1 VPESHAHRAA
11 DERIFLVSEAD
22 AQAKIV
28 DLETTIAHQGVAIE
42 ELSDEVRRQSM
53 VIDRLEK
60 TLRELAE
67 RFLALEDVATP
78 RPEITKPPHY

>member
-1 VPESHAHRAA
+1 MSG
-11 DERIFLVSEAD
+11 AD
-22 AQAKIV
+22 AEGRIV
-28 DLETTIAHQGVAIE
+28 ELEAAIAHQGVAIE
-42 ELSDEVRRQSM
+42 ELSDEVRRQGQ